1 MYCCHVGAASRPA
14 ADLTS
19 SSPATCPPSLSADFL
34 TPVLPTSSAT
44 SPQAVDAMKAEIKA
58 DVVVVSNLKKLED
71 SFGRMLVQVK
81 RLLVDNK
88 CDLSDAL
95 LYLDSVI
102 GSEDFIGC
110 DNFGKI
116 VRQLQ
121 RNHIDVLNI
130 SIIQQLVAN
139 FDNQE
144 LTKVV
149 EAYNE
154 KKKEF
159 LEQTTVIDFQRAVV
173 SKVKPILSQGKAS
186 VTITISQAY
195 DRTLRDIEKLTM
207 EGFEECHKEF
217 VSLHAE
223 LGSVIVSWVFP
234 GRLCAKLEQLARRN
248 FTVFEKNGVVEVT
261 VAGKIA
267 FPCTQQEVRIK
278 T

>member
-1 MYCCHVGAASRPA
+1 MN
-14 ADLTS
+14 S
-19 SSPATCPPSLSADFL
+19 SSPATYPPSPLSADSPSPL
-34 TPVLPTSSAT
+34 LLTSSAT
-44 SPQAVDAMKAEIKA
+44 SPQAVDAMKAKIKA
-58 DVVVVSNLKKLED
+58 DVVVVTNLKKLED

-102 GSEDFIGC
+102 GSEDFISC
-110 DNFGKI
+110 DNFGKL

-121 RNHIDVLNI
+121 RSHIDVFNI

-154 KKKEF
+154 KKEEF

-234 GRLCAKLEQLARRN
+234 GRLCAKLEQLACRN
-248 FTVFEKNGVVEVT
+248 FAVFEENGVVEVT
-261 VAGKIA
+261 VAGKRV
-267 FPCTQQEVRIK
+267 FSCTQQEVRVK
-278 T
+278 L